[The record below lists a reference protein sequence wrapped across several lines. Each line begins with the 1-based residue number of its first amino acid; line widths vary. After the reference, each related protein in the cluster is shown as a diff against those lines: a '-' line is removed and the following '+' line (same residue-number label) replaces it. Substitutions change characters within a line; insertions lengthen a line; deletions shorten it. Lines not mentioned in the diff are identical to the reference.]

1 MADELDKA
9 ISEMFDGDTSSPQ
22 PELPPEPA
30 KEPAV
35 EPQPEPAQQPQ
46 PEEPKPEPQPEAK
59 DHTVPLPKY
68 LDLRDEVKELRRFK
82 AEQEAKAT
90 PQAAPD
96 PDDDPRGFA
105 AHQEQQF
112 QARLTQQK
120 FEMSDV
126 LARQAHKPEAVETAL
141 QWAEEKAKADPTFV
155 AGYMAEPHP
164 VDWIVRQ
171 HQRDTLV
178 SQLPPDVSSLDELI
192 ERKIAE
198 RGLASAAGSPA
209 VVPPAPTPAAPKPSL
224 VNAPSGGGAQ
234 EVAMGTVAALD
245 AVFPR

>member
-9 ISEMFDGDTSSPQ
+9 ISEVFDGDTAPA
-22 PELPPEPA
+22 PAEPTPEPA
-30 KEPAV
+30 KEPV
-35 EPQPEPAQQPQ
+35 EPQPEPAQPQ
-46 PEEPKPEPQPEAK
+46 PDEPKSEPQPEAK
-59 DHTVPLPKY
+59 EEHVVPLAKY
-68 LDLRDEVKELRRFK
+68 LDQRDELKELRRFK

-96 PDDDPRGFA
+96 PDDDPKGFA
-105 AHQEQQF
+105 AYQEQQF

-120 FEMSDV
+120 FEMSQV
-126 LARQAHKPEAVETAL
+126 LAAQSHGAESVETAL
-141 QWAEEKAKADPTFV
+141 NWAEEKAKADPTFV
-155 AGYMAEPHP
+155 AGYMSEPHP

-178 SQLPPDVSSLDELI
+178 SQLPNDVSSLDELI

-198 RGLASAAGSPA
+198 RAGASAAAPA
-209 VVPPAPTPAAPKPSL
+209 AIVPPAPTPAAPKPSL
-224 VNAPSGGGAQ
+224 VNAPSGGGSQ
-234 EVAMGTVAALD
+234 EVAMGTAAALD